1 MEEVTLA
8 KVFSVKSNQ
17 NDLLYYSKLCAI
29 SISSDQISLS
39 DIFFSQISLC
49 FAITSK
55 DLKTHSVILD
65 HF

>member
-29 SISSDQISLS
+29 SISSDQISLWVTS
-39 DIFFSQISLC
+39 FFPKFHRVLLLLVKI
-49 FAITSK
+49 
-55 DLKTHSVILD
+55 
-65 HF
+65 